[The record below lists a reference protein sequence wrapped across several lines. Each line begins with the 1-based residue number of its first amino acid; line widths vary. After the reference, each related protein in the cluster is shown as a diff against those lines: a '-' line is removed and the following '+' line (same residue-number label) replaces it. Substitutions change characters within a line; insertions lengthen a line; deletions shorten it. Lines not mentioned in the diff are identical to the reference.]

1 MGFGSGRLMAS
12 VIESNNDDNGI
23 VWPVTIAPHQVYIVS
38 LATRRTPEV
47 TEVADRVYQQL
58 QEAGLEVLYDDRD
71 ERAGVKFNDA
81 DLLGIPM
88 RLTIGARG
96 VKNGVAELKTAPQRR
111 N

>member
-1 MGFGSGRLMAS
+1 
-12 VIESNNDDNGI
+12 
-23 VWPVTIAPHQVYIVS
+23 
-38 LATRRTPEV
+38 
-47 TEVADRVYQQL
+47 VADRVYQQL

-96 VKNGVAELKTAPQRR
+96 VKNGVAELKLRR
-111 N
+111 SDEINELPLDDLVNQIQAVSDAESAAVLAGVIIESLQ